1 MKVFLI
7 AEDSAG
13 IQVLNALQQ
22 RDHRDRGGHGEAV
35 RRTRRGASVWSVA
48 KRAGLPTWSAE
59 RVTDPALGDEIRDL
73 NVDLLLNVYSL
84 FVINDRVLEAASIG
98 SYNLHPGPLPAYAG
112 LNSVSW
118 AIYRGERLHGVTVH
132 RMAPV
137 VDSGPIAYQETFPI
151 EKTDTGLTLSTRCI
165 KAGVKLMT
173 KLVDVAAQDPAQI
186 PAIEQDLSMRSFF
199 GAGTPN
205 DGRLFWTLSAKSV
218 SNFVRACDFHPLLSP
233 WGCPI
238 ATIAGRELGVAR
250 VSLTG
255 APADSPRGP
264 SDLAAI
270 APSSSRASMSGCALR
285 RWSSGA
291 GTSQRRTP
299 WSPWGRAKADDDAG
313 GLGP

>member
-1 MKVFLI
+1 MKVLLI

-13 IQVLNALQQ
+13 IQVLDALQQ
-22 RDHRDRGGHGEAV
+22 RDHEIVAV
-35 RRTRRGASVWSVA
+35 MAKRVGATRRGASVWSVA

-59 RVTDPALGDEIRDL
+59 RVMDPALGDEIRDL

-84 FVINDRVLEAASIG
+84 FVINDRVLEAASVG

-118 AIYRGERLHGVTVH
+118 AIYRGERLHGVTIH

-205 DGRLFWTLSAKSV
+205 DGRLLWTLSAKSV
-218 SNFVRACDFHPLLSP
+218 SDFVRACDYHPLSSP
-233 WGCPI
+233 WGYPI
-238 ATIAGRELGVAR
+238 ATIAGRELGVVR

-255 APADSPRGP
+255 APADSPPGAVRSGGDHSVLVACIDEWVRVEAVVERGRHLP
-264 SDLAAI
+264 ASD
-270 APSSSRASMSGCALR
+270 ALVAV
-285 RWSSGA
+285 G
-291 GTSQRRTP
+291 P
-299 WSPWGRAKADDDAG
+299 G
-313 GLGP
+313 GGP